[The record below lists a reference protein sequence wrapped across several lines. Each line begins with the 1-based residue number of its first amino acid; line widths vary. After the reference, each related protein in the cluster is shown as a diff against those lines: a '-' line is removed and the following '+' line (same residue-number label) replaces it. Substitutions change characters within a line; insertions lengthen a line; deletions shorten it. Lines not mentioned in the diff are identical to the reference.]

1 MTDPFRADFEIIGV
15 TEDRVFLVD
24 LNRGNRSVTN
34 DAENVVARVAALHGP
49 DKRIVYCDSTGRWDE
64 LAHERGRFTGFTP
77 YREPL
82 PNRFERP

>member
-1 MTDPFRADFEIIGV
+1 MTDPFQADFEVIGV

-24 LNRGNRSVTN
+24 LNKGNRSVTN
-34 DAENVVARVAALHGP
+34 DAENVVARLAILHP
-49 DKRIVYCDSTGRWDE
+49 NKRIIYCDSMGRWDE
-64 LAHERGRFTGFTP
+64 IAHEHGQFVGFKP